1 MARLWPP
8 LVAVVLLRAASHFA
22 VIPALTLLALS
33 ADTPAAIA
41 QEGATKSAP
50 RRASAALEETFSF
63 VKKEVK
69 PPPGAPDTVAVA
81 AQGTPEGHWR
91 FVNQAG
97 VMFTAGTADEMK
109 RVVTVLYPEAKAGAP
124 LAIYLTEDTVLGPR
138 SKLRALPPKSRK
150 HLVVDGKSYPLL
162 PLDSEPRYIGV
173 RPYVAIEVSDQR
185 LLKEALVRLDK
196 PLAKAR
202 VRLLALQP
210 DASERTLPLEP
221 PAVTGATA
229 AVERIDPAHLADAVA
244 PLGGQTVV
252 VCARGAGDLV
262 YVKPRA
268 EPERSLPVAD
278 LMEAAKRA
286 DVRLIV
292 LQLTGPLQRPS
303 EAPCP
308 DGGRPAAEV
317 TLADILDAAARGSAE
332 SPVALALGGGL
343 KALDAVAVGDLVGAT
358 IRFADAHRRSIV
370 SRRLPGDLPF
380 TATALAALYGA
391 LLLLGW
397 LGTPVARRFW
407 GMAADPASGHPEAAT
422 PRRRG
427 FRLRPHVEPPPMVL
441 SLWSAGEAKDY
452 ASRIGY
458 RAACVV
464 SFLVF
469 ALVFQPLTG
478 LFTALYNLLPQI
490 WRAIAALVRPV
501 VWLARGWDR
510 FARRSA

>member
-1 MARLWPP
+1 
-8 LVAVVLLRAASHFA
+8 
-22 VIPALTLLALS
+22 
-33 ADTPAAIA
+33 
-41 QEGATKSAP
+41 
-50 RRASAALEETFSF
+50 
-63 VKKEVK
+63 
-69 PPPGAPDTVAVA
+69 
-81 AQGTPEGHWR
+81 
-91 FVNQAG
+91 
-97 VMFTAGTADEMK
+97 
-109 RVVTVLYPEAKAGAP
+109 
-124 LAIYLTEDTVLGPR
+124 
-138 SKLRALPPKSRK
+138 
-150 HLVVDGKSYPLL
+150 
-162 PLDSEPRYIGV
+162 
-173 RPYVAIEVSDQR
+173 
-185 LLKEALVRLDK
+185 VRLDK

-210 DASERTLPLEP
+210 DAPERTLPLEP
-221 PAVTGATA
+221 PVTGETA
-229 AVERIDPAHLADAVA
+229 GTERIHPAHLADALA
-244 PLGGQTVV
+244 PLSGQTVV

-262 YVKPRA
+262 YVRPRA

-286 DVRLIV
+286 DVTLIV

-317 TLADILDAAARGSAE
+317 TLADILNAAARGSAE
-332 SPVALALGGGL
+332 SPVALALGGRL

-358 IRFADAHRRSIV
+358 VRFEDAHRRGIV
-370 SRRLPGDLPF
+370 SRRLLGDLPF
-380 TATALAALYGA
+380 TATSLAILYGA
-391 LLLLGW
+391 LLLIGW

-407 GMAADPASGHPEAAT
+407 GKAADPASGAPEATT
-422 PRRRG
+422 PRRA

-452 ASRIGY
+452 ANPIGY

-490 WRAIAALVRPV
+490 WRAIAVLVRPV
-501 VWLARGWDR
+501 VWLVRGRDR
-510 FARRSA
+510 FARRSAES